1 MLLWVRAEFDPAGY
15 VQLHFLHVSKDTMDY
30 PRNQWHLIGSLS
42 KPVLQICF
50 GAVHIRRI
58 HFLTNYSVT
67 QQTAKGE
74 PTRYEFTQYFSR
86 PNLMSVQ
93 AKLRGRAPTQTHS
106 PMNLWNFLGGDR
118 FAINANIPKT
128 AKKWIFDRKPLW
140 VQVFWDF
147 AEVERLMHIF
157 GREGWVSSGV
167 VTLCAYF

>member
-1 MLLWVRAEFDPAGY
+1 MISIKANSWSYDTGIPHNNMLLWVRAEFDPAGY

-30 PRNQWHLIGSLS
+30 PGNQWHLIGSLS

-93 AKLRGRAPTQTHS
+93 SYVAGHPRKLTAPWTSEILLVETGLPSMLIFQ
-106 PMNLWNFLGGDR
+106 R
-118 FAINANIPKT
+118 QPKNGSLT
-128 AKKWIFDRKPLW
+128 GSHCESKFSTMR
-140 VQVFWDF
+140 
-147 AEVERLMHIF
+147 
-157 GREGWVSSGV
+157 
-167 VTLCAYF
+167 